1 MKSINESKRRRMQK
15 VISRK
20 RLKKKRRNRKNLYRR
35 NVTNQAL
42 DINVNQARDA
52 AEKEEK
58 KVKEMNI
65 EVVHVDE
72 NAVGSV
78 AENETSVVHLTI
90 EIDRKTLNEI
100 QTKIVMKVVAVV
112 RLINTAKSHH
122 LALEEIA
129 PLIVPETVH
138 RNVQEMT
145 NLGDVVR
152 NQSHPAKVPHQ
163 IATAQMIRDT
173 INVHII
179 KNRRRS
185 IRRNHP
191 KNMTAPMMTI
201 AITKRKRRKANVKDL
216 DPEDADKQ
224 C

>member
-52 AEKEEK
+52 VEKEEK

-72 NAVGSV
+72 NAVESV

-90 EIDRKTLNEI
+90 EIDQKTLNEI
-100 QTKIVMKVVAVV
+100 QTKLVMKVVAVV
-112 RLINTAKSHH
+112 RLTNTAKSHH

-145 NLGDVVR
+145 NQGNVVR

-191 KNMTAPMMTI
+191 KTAPMMTI

>member
-20 RLKKKRRNRKNLYRR
+20 RLKKKRTNRVNLYRQ
-35 NVTNQAL
+35 NVKNQVP

-52 AEKEEK
+52 VKKEEK
-58 KVKEMNI
+58 KVKEMNM

-72 NAVGSV
+72 NAVESV

-145 NLGDVVR
+145 NQGNVVR

-191 KNMTAPMMTI
+191 KTAPMMTI

>member
-1 MKSINESKRRRMQK
+1 MKSTNESKRKRMQK

-20 RLKKKRRNRKNLYRR
+20 RLKKKRTNRENLYRR

-52 AEKEEK
+52 VEKEEK
-58 KVKEMNI
+58 KVKEMNMK
-65 EVVHVDE
+65 VVHVVE
-72 NAVGSV
+72 NAVENV
-78 AENETSVVHLTI
+78 AEIETSAVHLMI
-90 EIDRKTLNEI
+90 EIDQKTLNEI
-100 QTKIVMKVVAVV
+100 QTKIDMKVVAVV
-112 RLINTAKSHH
+112 RLINAAKSHH

-138 RNVQEMT
+138 RNVQEMI
-145 NLGDVVR
+145 NLGDVVK
-152 NQSHPAKVPHQ
+152 NQSHPAKVPHR
-163 IATAQMIRDT
+163 IATAQMIHDT

-185 IRRNHP
+185 IRRNHL
-191 KNMTAPMMTI
+191 KNMTAPTMKI
-201 AITKRKRRKANVKDL
+201 AITKRKQRKANVKDL
-216 DPEDADKQ
+216 DPEDADSQ